1 METPHQQT
9 KHTKNHFAFT
19 VENTNKSYAV
29 TLSYKNP
36 RTTRTLKTRFT
47 LMVSPNFKESHK
59 WNKNVVAGAALHYFS
74 SSLTQKDVVGERK
87 KSKRELGLGVYH
99 ILKNITRRKGGD
111 VLLSELE
118 AKGKSYLENPTL
130 LSFGGGGG
138 RKTPKAEEVD
148 DDDASPPS
156 SSSNAAAVAG
166 AAVPRDPLSEQ
177 LGNEIRSKAT
187 PIPSHQSIFIP
198 EKTGVTYAM
207 IGKSFSGKTTFIVNE
222 LNKLSPE
229 QLKEYNAIIFFTESA
244 HAQPLADLA
253 PHVKSKMILIDR
265 FCPIILQTL
274 KRLND
279 ASNLLFKFLVI
290 FDDIMDLRGQMV
302 TKCILTLRNS
312 NISTVLSVQYQK
324 MMNPAQRASIHNMF
338 IFNLRSECWEYLLK
352 GYLLGTMRELFPN
365 TLMEV
370 KSCAKVAQLLR
381 ENMDPFIV
389 YYNQR
394 EDKTEVWNKR

>member
-9 KHTKNHFAFT
+9 KHTTSHFSFT
-19 VENTNKSYAV
+19 VEKANKKSYAI

-36 RTTRTLKTRFT
+36 RTTRTLKTRFA
-47 LMVSPNFKESHK
+47 LMVSPNFKESEK
-59 WNKNVVAGAALHYFS
+59 WNENVVAGAALRYFS
-74 SSLTQKDVVGERK
+74 DNLTQKDVVGDRK
-87 KSKRELGLGVYH
+87 RSKRALGLGVYH
-99 ILKNITRRKGGD
+99 ILKNITKRKGAD

-118 AKGKSYLENPTL
+118 AEGKGYLQNRRIIP
-130 LSFGGGGG
+130 FGGGAG
-138 RKTPKAEEVD
+138 RKRKREEED
-148 DDDASPPS
+148 DDDEEHH
-156 SSSNAAAVAG
+156 NHVEEEAAASRI
-166 AAVPRDPLSEQ
+166 RDPLSEQ
-177 LGNEIRSKAT
+177 LGNEIRAKAS
-187 PIPSHQSIFIP
+187 PIPAHQSVFVP

-244 HAQPLADLA
+244 HAQPLSDLA

-279 ASNLLFKFLVI
+279 ASNLLFKFLVL
-290 FDDIMDLRGQMV
+290 FDDIMDLRGEIV

-352 GYLLGTMRELFPN
+352 GYLLGTMRELFPG

>member
-1 METPHQQT
+1 METPQQQT

-19 VENTNKSYAV
+19 VEKTNKSYAI

-36 RTTRTLKTRFT
+36 RTTRTLKTRFA
-47 LMVSPNFKESHK
+47 LMVSPNFKESDK

-74 SSLTQKDVVGERK
+74 SSLTHQKDVIGERK
-87 KSKRELGLGVYH
+87 KTKRELGLGVYH

-138 RKTPKAEEVD
+138 KKRGEVD
-148 DDDASPPS
+148 DEERGDDD
-156 SSSNAAAVAG
+156 AVAG
-166 AAVPRDPLSEQ
+166 AVPRDPLSEQ

-187 PIPSHQSIFIP
+187 PIPFHQSIFIP

-244 HAQPLADLA
+244 HAQPLSDLA

-279 ASNLLFKFLVI
+279 ASNLLFKFLVL

-302 TKCILTLRNS
+302 TKCILTFRNS

-324 MMNPAQRASIHNMF
+324 MMNPAQRTSIHNMF